1 MSWSKVLRNLSASA
15 PVLEALRRVMTG
27 DEVSILIG
35 SADESTPL
43 RGIER
48 YLFLILG
55 PLLCLATLLWPAP
68 AELAGVAWRLVG
80 LILWMVVWWLSE
92 AVPIP
97 ATALLPVVMMPL
109 LGIAPQGEVTAAYG
123 HPLIFL
129 FLGGFL
135 IAGAL
140 SRWGLHRRIAL
151 SIVRLVGTHP
161 ARLVGGVMLATAFLS
176 MWISNTATAVMMYA
190 VGVSLAEAIKPCL
203 PNPKTRRRFG
213 VALMLG
219 IAYSASIGGLAT
231 LIGTPPNVLMAGFLE
246 QTYGITVDFSRWL
259 LIGLPFAVVLLPLT
273 WVWLTR
279 IAFPLGDAKLTGVDT
294 LLRDELVAL
303 GPMRAPERAVLV
315 VFALTALGWI
325 FRPQLVALTGLEI
338 SDTSVAIGA
347 ALLLFALPVSLEQGT
362 FVLDWRAAK
371 NVAWDVLILFGGGLA
386 LASAFETT
394 GLAETIGEGV
404 ASFGGLNLW
413 VLTLLLATLVMFLG
427 ELTSNTASAATFL
440 PIGGAVAVGLGVD
453 PLFVAVPIALAASA
467 NFMLPVAT
475 PPNAVVFGYEDVR
488 VQDMVRAGLVID
500 LAALGVIMLLLAT
513 VIRLV
518 F

>member
-1 MSWSKVLRNLSASA
+1 MS
-15 PVLEALRRVMTG
+15 ALVNHAAN
-27 DEVSILIG
+27 EQV
-35 SADESTPL
+35 PL
-43 RGIER
+43 KGVGR
-48 YLFLILG
+48 YLLLLLG
-55 PLLCLATLLWPAP
+55 PLLCLTTLFWPAP
-68 AELAGVAWRLVG
+68 AALNPEAWRLVG
-80 LILWMVVWWLSE
+80 LIFWMVTWWLSE

-97 ATALLPVVMMPL
+97 ATSLLPIVMMPL
-109 LGIAPQGEVTAAYG
+109 LGVAPQSEVTANYG
-123 HPLIFL
+123 HPLVFL

-151 SIVRLVGTHP
+151 TIVSLVGTHP

-190 VGVSLAEAIKPCL
+190 VGVSLAETIKPCL
-203 PNPKTRRRFG
+203 PDAKTRRRFG

-231 LIGTPPNVLMAGFLE
+231 LIGTPPNVLMAGFIE

-259 LIGLPFAVVLLPLT
+259 LIGLPFAGILLPLT

-279 IAFPLGDAKLTGVDT
+279 VVFPLGDAKLTGADT
-294 LLRDELVAL
+294 LLRDQLAAL
-303 GPMRAPERAVLV
+303 GPMKAPERSVLV
-315 VFALTALGWI
+315 VFILAALGWI

-338 SDTSVAIGA
+338 SDTSVAVGA
-347 ALLLFALPVSLEQGT
+347 ALLLFALPASLEQGT
-362 FVLDWRAAK
+362 FILDWRAAK
-371 NVAWDVLILFGGGLA
+371 HVSWDVLLLFGGGLA

-394 GLAETIGEGV
+394 GLAETIGLGV

-440 PIGGAVAVGLGVD
+440 PIGGAVAVGFGVD
-453 PLFVAVPIALAASA
+453 PLLVAVPIALAASA

-475 PPNAVVFGYEDVR
+475 PPNAVVFAYEDVR
-488 VQDMVRAGLVID
+488 VQDMVRAGLVLD
-500 LAALGVIMLLLAT
+500 LAALGVIMLLSAT
-513 VIRLV
+513 VVRFV
-518 F
+518 FGA